1 MKVMKQLE
9 LTRKASRSLNLLD
22 VDKINSILLD
32 VADAAIACTSD
43 ILAENQKDLARMEA
57 TDPKYDRLKLTADRI
72 AAIAADIR
80 NVASLPSP
88 LGRVL
93 SETVRPN
100 GMRIKKVAVRNNF
113 V

>member
-1 MKVMKQLE
+1 MEVKKQLE
-9 LTRKASRSLNLLD
+9 LTLKASRSLNLLT
-22 VDKINSILLD
+22 VDQINAILAD
-32 VADAAIACTSD
+32 VAKAAIANTD
-43 ILAENQKDLARMEA
+43 AILAENEKDLARMDP
-57 TDPKYDRLKLTADRI
+57 TDPKYDRLKLSADRI
-72 AAIAADIR
+72 AGIAADIR

-100 GMRIKKVAVRNNF
+100 GMRIRNNF